1 MGTDDQK
8 PERPGKGLRVVGGN
22 PNIGVRREYTAIEK
36 AELVDVA
43 NDIEKKCSLDP
54 SFRTQEFFDAVTRQ
68 RSYVEKYKYND
79 VADLLEGH
87 RKGMLALELPYLYAL
102 AKDWQSRNQT

>member
-1 MGTDDQK
+1 MGSDDQK

-36 AELVDVA
+36 TELVDVA
-43 NDIEKKCSLDP
+43 KAIEKKCALDP
-54 SFRTQEFFDAVTRQ
+54 SFRTKEFFDAVTRQ
-68 RSYVEKYKYND
+68 KSYVEKYEDND

-87 RKGMLALELPYLYAL
+87 RKGRLSLELPYLYAL
-102 AKDWQSRNQT
+102 AKDWQRRN